1 MNKLFYAAVLGV
13 VLIAG
18 VAGSPLALG
27 QLKIAQA
34 QEPETKEV
42 LLIAS
47 EMPVQVAPDNALHPG
62 GIMYN
67 AMVFNGT
74 IPGPVISV
82 DQGDILNVT
91 LRNEGKVIHSLDFH
105 AGDGVNAALSPGI
118 VKPGESK
125 TWSFEALY
133 PGVFMYHCGAD
144 GLNGVW
150 EHIANGMYGG
160 IVVHP
165 PGEDEAKEFY
175 VVFSEIYGNINPPF
189 EATNETANFDLVK
202 FLTEQPDLVLTN
214 GMAHKYVPA
223 VGSEAKLELNKDAQ
237 VFTAQPDQLTRWYL
251 VNTGPNDGVSFH
263 FIGGIINVR
272 DGTNEANSDFGTQV
286 RNDETWFIPPGSGS
300 VIEATFPDNGTYVGV
315 DHSMND
321 VVKGGA
327 FAVVVSENATA
338 EDHPEGT
345 WVPPTG
351 SNFVSGEQ
359 MGQGGADEGGA
370 DEGGADEGGADE
382 GGADEGGADEG
393 EGTGGNTTDTEE

>member
-18 VAGSPLALG
+18 VPGSPLALG

-74 IPGPVISV
+74 IPGPVIAV

-91 LRNEGKVIHSLDFH
+91 LKNEGKVIHSLDFH
-105 AGDGVNAALSPGI
+105 AGDGVKAALSPGI
-118 VKPGESK
+118 VKPGESM
-125 TWSFEALY
+125 TWSFEAKN
-133 PGVFMYHCGAD
+133 PGVWMYHCGAD

-175 VVFSEIYGNINPPF
+175 VVFSEIYNSADKGPFVGTNGTTGSFDIAKFISGNS
-189 EATNETANFDLVK
+189 DLS
-202 FLTEQPDLVLTN
+202 LTN
-214 GMAHKYVPA
+214 GMAHKFVPA
-223 VGSEAKLELNKDAQ
+223 VGSEAKLVLNKDAQ
-237 VFTAQPDQLTRWYL
+237 VFTAQPNQLTRWYI
-251 VNTGPNDGVSFH
+251 VDTGPNDGVSFH

-272 DGTNEANSDFGTQV
+272 DGANEENSDYGTQV
-286 RNDETWFIPPGSGS
+286 RNEETWFIPPGSGS
-300 VIEATFPDNGTYVGV
+300 VIEATFPDNGTYVGL

-327 FAVVVSENATA
+327 FAVVVSDNATA

-345 WVPPTG
+345 WVPPAG
-351 SNFVSGEQ
+351 SNLVSGEQ
-359 MGQGGADEGGA
+359 MGQGAADEGGA
-370 DEGGADEGGADE
+370 DQGAADQGEGGSDNA
-382 GGADEGGADEG
+382 
-393 EGTGGNTTDTEE
+393 TDTEE